1 MAGLRVIWVGKSQQ
15 RFVEEGIAHY
25 RERVLPYQPLE
36 LVEVRAAAHSGRDAG
51 QALRREG
58 EAILKRIGP
67 GETLVLLDERGRQ
80 LDTQGFADWLGA
92 RQAAGGRE
100 LTFVIGGAYGVDDA
114 VRRRAADT
122 IALSRLTLPHQL
134 VRVVLLEQL
143 YRILSLRAGHG
154 YHHE

>member
-1 MAGLRVIWVGKSQQ
+1 MAGLRVVWVGKSQQ
-15 RFVEEGIAHY
+15 RFVEAGIAYY
-25 RERVLPYQPLE
+25 RERIAPYLPLE
-36 LVEVRAAAHSGRDAG
+36 LVEVRAAAHSGRDAA

-67 GETLVLLDERGRQ
+67 DEPLVLLDERGRQ
-80 LDTQGFADWLGA
+80 LDTAGLADWLGA
-92 RQAAGGRE
+92 RQAAAGRAI
-100 LTFVIGGAYGVDDA
+100 TFVIGGAYGVDEP
-114 VRRRAADT
+114 VRRRAVDV

-143 YRILSLRAGHG
+143 YRVLSLRAGHG

>member
-1 MAGLRVIWVGKSQQ
+1 MAGLRVVWVGKSQQ
-15 RFVEEGIAHY
+15 RFVEEGIAYY
-25 RERVLPYQPLE
+25 RERIGPYLPLE
-36 LVEVRAAAHSGRDAG
+36 LVEVRAAAHSGRDAA

-67 GETLVLLDERGRQ
+67 DEPLVLLDERGRQ
-80 LDTQGFADWLGA
+80 LDTAGFADWLGA
-92 RQAAGGRE
+92 RQAVAGRAI
-100 LTFVIGGAYGVDDA
+100 TFVIGGAYGVDEA
-114 VRRRAADT
+114 VRGRAADV

-143 YRILSLRAGHG
+143 YRVLSLRAGHG

>member
-1 MAGLRVIWVGKSQQ
+1 MAGLRVIWVGKSQP
-15 RFVEEGIAHY
+15 RFVEQGVAHY
-25 RERVLPYQPLE
+25 RERIAPFQPIE

-67 GETLVLLDERGRQ
+67 DDPVVLLDERGRQ
-80 LDTQGFADWLGA
+80 LSTRELADWLAA
-92 RQAAGGRE
+92 RQAEARRA
-100 LTFVIGGAYGVDDA
+100 LTFVVGGAYGVDDA
-114 VRRRAADT
+114 VRRRAGHT
-122 IALSRLTLPHQL
+122 LALSRLTLPHQL

-143 YRILSLRAGHG
+143 YRALSLLAGHG